1 MRIPLDAVSVVGVP
15 ETPSIAKNHGVLVGI
30 LSDSHNSMATHYL
43 QKPTIAEMQ
52 TVGALFEDDSCE
64 GGEAVY
70 IDTGVVIFTG
80 EALRAFVSLV
90 DDPCVN
96 ICTSKGIQPFNANN
110 LESSGQVPTAL
121 RLELYSDILHA
132 MALRNSPNDL
142 ESYFKLLKI
151 SATEISDGQTRNASY
166 IIALKSLWRTFCRTP
181 LHLLSV
187 PKGTFCHLGTSSEL
201 LGLLSYCTEGN
212 VPNDLKVAEHS
223 LRDCNEEVSLTSNK
237 LRVFSEKY
245 NLHNFVKSTIM
256 VRDRKMP
263 YSSIEDVS
271 IFSSSI
277 YSRMFLGISIN
288 SIYFPN
294 EMNNNDNGT
303 FSVGKSSLVE
313 HSVLSGNTNI
323 GRNCITSHIPGFLGG
338 NLFLLNEMMVQYV
351 PILQENVPQNVP
363 QNDQKNDVITQ
374 SRSAIYS
381 SYSQIM

>member
-15 ETPSIAKNHGVLVGI
+15 EAPSIAKNHGVLVGV

-43 QKPTIAEMQ
+43 QKPTVAEMQ
-52 TVGALFEDDSCE
+52 TVGAIFENDKCE

-80 EALRAFVSLV
+80 EAVRSFVSLV

-96 ICTSKGIQPFNANN
+96 ICTSKGILHSNFNI
-110 LESSGQVPTAL
+110 LESSGQVPKAL

-142 ESYFKLLKI
+142 ERYFKLLKI
-151 SATEISDGQTRNASY
+151 SSTEVSDGQTRNASY
-166 IIALKSLWRTFCRTP
+166 VIALKAIWRTFCRTP

-201 LGLLSYCTEGN
+201 LSLLSYCTEGN
-212 VPNDLKVAEHS
+212 VPDLLQAAEHS
-223 LRDCNEEVSLTSNK
+223 PRDCNEAVSLISSK

-245 NLHNFVKSTIM
+245 NLNNFVKSTILT
-256 VRDRKMP
+256 RERKML
-263 YSSIEDVS
+263 YTVIDDVS
-271 IFSSSI
+271 TFSKL

-294 EMNNNDNGT
+294 EVKNNDNGT
-303 FSVGKSSLVE
+303 FFVAKCSLIE
-313 HSVLSGNTNI
+313 HSILSGNLNI
-323 GRNCITSHIPGFLGG
+323 GTNCTISHIPGFLGG
-338 NLFLLNEMMVQYV
+338 NLSLLNEMMVQYV
-351 PILQENVPQNVP
+351 PILENNVPQS
-363 QNDQKNDVITQ
+363 DQKNTVITQ
-374 SRSAIYS
+374 SRSAILPS
-381 SYSQIM
+381 